1 MANTDS
7 YASPFDAFQGTRH
20 WKIWAITAATVLI
33 AAGGTWVAGQYKIGR
48 LDHMRDRYSEPI
60 TDYARA
66 AERPRSGSME
76 ADLLESCKQAQIGTW
91 LQTTDAITFES
102 PASGNR
108 VMIRLDPVKAYLDL
122 NGRELSGCVSDEIE
136 NRQFDIGS
144 MTNTWAMVLFI
155 ISLGMGAWSWFG
167 WEAWRRRARP
177 VASAPVAEDAV
188 IEPDKPT
195 ES

>member
-1 MANTDS
+1 MADTDS
-7 YASPFDAFQGTRH
+7 YTSPFDAFQGTRH

-33 AAGGTWVAGQYKIGR
+33 AAGGTWIAGQYKIGR
-48 LDHMRDRYSEPI
+48 LDSMRDRYAEPI

-91 LQTTDAITFES
+91 LQTTDALAFES
-102 PASGNR
+102 PVSGNR
-108 VMIRLDPVKAYLDL
+108 VIIRLDPAKAFLDL
-122 NGRELSGCVSDEIE
+122 NGRELSSCVSDEIE

-167 WEAWRRRARP
+167 WEAWRRRNRP
-177 VASAPVAEDAV
+177 AQSAPVDADAV
-188 IEPDKPT
+188 IESETPDK
-195 ES
+195 S